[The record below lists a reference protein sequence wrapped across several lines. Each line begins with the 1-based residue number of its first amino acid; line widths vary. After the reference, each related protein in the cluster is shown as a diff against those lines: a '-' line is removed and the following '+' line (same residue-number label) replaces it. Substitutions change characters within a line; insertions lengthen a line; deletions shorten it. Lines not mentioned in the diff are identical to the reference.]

1 MELLNDYGKQVF
13 ESVKADLEAL
23 ELWQDTYVQELEAY
37 SFACQMCVKL
47 REEIDREGVTVNV
60 TNKSGAKVEIANPD
74 VYTYQMFFNQSLKLA
89 DKFGQTPASR
99 KRLGIKSA
107 IRKVE
112 GPARFK
118 ISR

>member
-13 ESVKADLEAL
+13 DSVKADLEGL
-23 ELWQDTYVQELEAY
+23 ELWQDTYSQELEAY
-37 SFACQMCVKL
+37 AYACQKCKEL
-47 REEIDREGVTVNV
+47 RAEIDREGVTVNV
-60 TNKSGAKVEIANPD
+60 TNKSGAQTEIANPD

-89 DKFGQTPASR
+89 DKFGQTPIAR
-99 KRLGIKSA
+99 KKLGIKSG

>member
-23 ELWQDTYVQELEAY
+23 ELWQDTYVQELAAY

-47 REEIDREGVTVNV
+47 REEIDREGVTIHV
-60 TNKSGAKVEIANPD
+60 TNKSGAATEIANPD